1 MAHCKGIAVTARLKW
16 VQRLHGDPGWAR
28 FRDALG
34 DDTRDAVERHILPH
48 GWVPMRTF
56 VDVNVTIDRLF
67 GAGDLR
73 LCRELGAWAAQEN
86 LPKVF
91 KLFYRL
97 GTPTF
102 IFERAAKL
110 WTAHYDSGRLE
121 LDSPADKRA
130 HLSLFDF
137 AEPHRAHCLSVLGW
151 AAKSIELSGAKVV
164 ESDEVRCRT
173 RGDDRCELA
182 VAWA

>member
-1 MAHCKGIAVTARLKW
+1 MAHCKGIAVIARLKW
-16 VQRLHGDPGWAR
+16 VQRTHGDPGWAR
-28 FRDALG
+28 FRDALS
-34 DDTRDAVERHILPH
+34 DETREAVERHILPH

-56 VDVNVTIDRLF
+56 IDVNVTADRLF
-67 GAGDLR
+67 GAGDLT

-86 LPKVF
+86 LPKLF
-91 KLFYRL
+91 RLFYRL

-110 WTAHYDSGRLE
+110 WSAHYDSGRLE
-121 LDSPADKRA
+121 LSAPAEKRA

-151 AAKSIELSGAKVV
+151 AAKSIELSGARVI
-164 ESDEVRCRT
+164 ESDEVQCRT
-173 RGDDRCELA
+173 RGDGCCELA